1 MKIVWQTVIKENYWR
16 DLESERVKG
25 LKSKYNKVNCRKNQK
40 YSQSSPQEKYERQ
53 GRESKFSSQEG
64 GGVSGMRGL
73 MSVMFEK
80 FDLKF
85 CCHLIIS

>member
-25 LKSKYNKVNCRKNQK
+25 LKSKYNKVNCKKNQKK
-40 YSQSSPQEKYERQ
+40 YSQSSPHKKYERQ
-53 GRESKFSSQEG
+53 GRESKFSLQKG

-80 FDLKF
+80 LR
-85 CCHLIIS
+85 S